1 MTGGPRLPPGC
12 ANLHPVRDS
21 KSARQS
27 LNEQLDILDREM
39 REGDINMSSDD
50 TKKLLEHGR
59 FFEQKFNQ

>member
-1 MTGGPRLPPGC
+1 MPTYI
-12 ANLHPVRDS
+12 PVRDS

>member
-1 MTGGPRLPPGC
+1 MARGYRRVVPTYI
-12 ANLHPVRDS
+12 PVRDS